1 MWVCRNCNEVN
12 TSDDRVLCAI
22 CDADRNVVVEVKRP
36 ESGWACSSC
45 GKRNPIR
52 LRTCPVCNA
61 PRYTGEVDRSSLDAR
76 PPARRSESVVRHIA
90 GLIEGIGFPKIA
102 GVFLVACLLLAAGL
116 FALTRGPSE
125 EAIRRHFEATELARI
140 NSEFAGRT
148 LDGPDKAQE
157 GALKEQEALSGM
169 LRRLEQDCGNRMP
182 SAVFLDQARGDVNP
196 ELFRKELV
204 KLALAVERYANGRVG
219 PIGAGYSLQG
229 IRVLRTA
236 KSRSGAARL
245 HTVEYEATLA
255 AQDDVVS
262 YRPPY
267 LAGQEHLPLV
277 RNGDIDWGNYDRFY
291 KAWLERNSA
300 GTLAAA
306 AEYDRNRGTREYA
319 RGGIRIVKGSMTFV
333 KTNDGWE
340 PAAAAAP

>member
-12 TSDDRVLCAI
+12 TSDDRIHCAV
-22 CDADRNVVVEVKRP
+22 CDADRNVVVEAKRP
-36 ESGWACSSC
+36 ESGWSCSSC
-45 GKRNPIR
+45 GKRNPIK
-52 LRTCPVCNA
+52 LRICPVCNA
-61 PRYTGEVDRSSLDAR
+61 PRYTGEIDRATLEAR
-76 PPARRSESVVRHIA
+76 PPARRTESVARGLA
-90 GLIEGIGFPKIA
+90 GRIEAIGLPKLAGGILA
-102 GVFLVACLLLAAGL
+102 ACLLVSAGL
-116 FALTRGPSE
+116 LALGRGPSE
-125 EAIRRHFEATELARI
+125 DAVRRHFEATELARI
-140 NSEFAGRT
+140 NAEFTGRT

-157 GALKEQEALSGM
+157 AALSELEAVSAM
-169 LRRLEQDCGNRMP
+169 LGRLAQDCGERMP

-196 ELFRKELV
+196 ELFKKELV
-204 KLALAVERYANGRVG
+204 KLALAVERYANGRIG

-236 KSRSGAARL
+236 KSRSGGVRFS
-245 HTVEYEATLA
+245 TVEYEASLA

-267 LAGQEHLPLV
+267 LAGQEHLPLL
-277 RNGDIDWGNYDRFY
+277 RNGEVDWGNYDRFY

-306 AEYDRNRGTREYA
+306 AEFDRNRGTLEHA

-340 PAAAAAP
+340 PAVATAP